1 MSDDNEEPISRLNS
15 IKRVAAAYKSMY
27 EPKPEPEV
35 KAEEE
40 IETKTEED
48 NDGNSST

>member
-1 MSDDNEEPISRLNS
+1 MSDNNEEPISRLNS

-27 EPKPEPEV
+27 EPTPEPEV
-35 KAEEE
+35 KTEEE

>member
-1 MSDDNEEPISRLNS
+1 VSDNNEEPISRLNS
-15 IKRVAAAYKSMY
+15 IKKIAAAYQSMY
-27 EPKPEPEV
+27 AQPEPEV
-35 KAEEE
+35 KTEEE